1 MRKTL
6 YLDEE
11 SDNILNQMPAKKQ
24 SKFTREAIK
33 QKFLSEKQKIEPEKP
48 KIAKIE
54 VKLH

>member
-1 MRKTL
+1 
-6 YLDEE
+6 
-11 SDNILNQMPAKKQ
+11 MPAKKQ